1 MEWTTSLSASAGIFG
16 FNAGTYK
23 CFGIIKLEIIS
34 SYPSCPQYTSLFIL
48 SPASTCSPLPGMS
61 SPAPSLT
68 LSGSWDRCVYEVRS
82 RVTCILISIWLMSL
96 DASTWGCHCPA
107 GDSAGDDSAIDTDS
121 IILPA
126 WQILTDTYYPG
137 VRLVIRSVSQTFHS
151 LLQDV
156 TALSLCHSFVTVSQ
170 LTQSQPCHS
179 VTADTFT
186 ALSLCQ
192 LVLLSAIS
200 LYTKQDK

>member
-23 CFGIIKLEIIS
+23 CFGIIKLEILEA
-34 SYPSCPQYTSLFIL
+34 YPSCSQDTSLWIL
-48 SPASTCSPLPGMS
+48 TAASTISLIFGMTSPDPTKTSYDG
-61 SPAPSLT
+61 
-68 LSGSWDRCVYEVRS
+68 GDRRGREVGS